1 MLTGRRVTIA
11 VVLAIALV
19 FGLAGWRYF
28 AGETQTVSVA
38 RAPAPA
44 AKTAAP
50 VVAPVVPADAS
61 ASLNQLEGTQQL
73 LVDDL
78 QMLEGRVLAQEAE
91 IKRLKD
97 ELATLGQKFEA
108 LSSFASTTKEVK
120 KSSVVEPP
128 KKKKKRVV
136 RRSKKR

>member
-28 AGETQTVSVA
+28 AGESQTVSIARTSVPVA
-38 RAPAPA
+38 KP
-44 AKTAAP
+44 AAP
-50 VVAPVVPADAS
+50 VVAPVAPVDAS
-61 ASLNQLEGTQQL
+61 ASLNQLEGTQQV

-78 QMLEGRVLAQEAE
+78 QVLEGRVLAQEAE
-91 IKRLKD
+91 IKKLKD
-97 ELATLGQKFEA
+97 ELEALGQKFEA

-120 KSSVVEPP
+120 KASVVQPP
-128 KKKKKRVV
+128 KIKRKRVA
-136 RRSKKR
+136 RRSTKR